1 MTRPEPGPED
11 VSGGKQEDDGMDVSV
26 EGRGLLSDQI
36 RNALTDEIASG
47 ALPAGI
53 ALDEQDLADRFGASR
68 TPVREALRQLASSGL
83 VEVRPRRGVV
93 VTRMT
98 PERIM
103 EMFETTAEFEALCVR
118 LATYRMTPLELSALM
133 DLHEQSAAAVAA
145 QDYDAYDA
153 QNRTFHE
160 ALYRATH
167 NGFMAEQALAIR
179 GRLSAFRR
187 TQLRH
192 GERIR
197 RSRAEHGE
205 ILQAIAEGDG
215 EAAARRMRAH
225 MLNAASA
232 LGRYVAEHASE

>member
-1 MTRPEPGPED
+1 M
-11 VSGGKQEDDGMDVSV
+11 DDIV

-83 VEVRPRRGVV
+83 VEMRPRRGVV

-153 QNRTFHE
+153 QNRAFHE
-160 ALYRATH
+160 ALYHGTH

-205 ILQAIAEGDG
+205 ILRAITEGDG

-232 LGRYVAEHASE
+232 LGRYVADHASE

>member
-1 MTRPEPGPED
+1 
-11 VSGGKQEDDGMDVSV
+11 MDASDA
-26 EGRGLLSDQI
+26 GRGLLSDQI

-47 ALPAGI
+47 ALAAGV

-103 EMFETTAEFEALCVR
+103 EMFETSAEVEALCVR
-118 LATYRMTPLELSALM
+118 LATYRITPLELSALM
-133 DLHEQSAAAVAA
+133 DLHDQSEAPAAA
-145 QDYDAYDA
+145 QDHDAYDA
-153 QNRTFHE
+153 LNRAFHE

-192 GERIR
+192 GSRIH

-205 ILQAIAEGDG
+205 ILRAIAEGDG

-232 LGRYVAEHASE
+232 LGRYVAEHAGA

>member
-1 MTRPEPGPED
+1 MMRVGD
-11 VSGGKQEDDGMDVSV
+11 GGDRDGTP

-36 RNALTDEIASG
+36 RNALTDEIAAG
-47 ALPAGI
+47 VLAAGI

-68 TPVREALRQLASSGL
+68 TPVREALRQLAANGL
-83 VEVRPRRGVV
+83 VEMRPRRGVV
-93 VTRMT
+93 VARTT

-133 DLHEQSAAAVAA
+133 DLHEQSAVPVAA
-145 QDYDAYDA
+145 QDYDTYDA
-153 QNRTFHE
+153 LNRAFHE

-179 GRLSAFRR
+179 SRLSAFRR
-187 TQLRH
+187 TQLRQ
-192 GERIR
+192 GERIL

-215 EAAARRMRAH
+215 DIAARRMRAH

-232 LGRYVAEHASE
+232 LGRYVADHAST